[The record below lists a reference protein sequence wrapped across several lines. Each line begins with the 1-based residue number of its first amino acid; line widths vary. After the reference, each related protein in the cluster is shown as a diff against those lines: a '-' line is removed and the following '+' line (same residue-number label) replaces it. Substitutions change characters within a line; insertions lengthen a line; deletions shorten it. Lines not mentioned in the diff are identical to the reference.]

1 MIDVSHQL
9 SAVQRTIGSRVLEAG
24 EARVLRISQTY
35 GATVEDV
42 WDACTN
48 PERLPRWFMPVSGDL
63 RPGGRYQ
70 IEGNASG
77 VVERCD
83 PPTGFAATW
92 EFGGEVSWIDVALSS
107 TPDGTRLLL
116 EHTAHVDDERWAQYG
131 PGAVGVG
138 WDLTLLGLA
147 QHLSTGA
154 SKEGQDIEA
163 WSASD
168 EGRSFFAGSSE
179 QWCEASIDA
188 GTDRPAATAAA
199 ARTTAFYSGEPAPD
213 DNAAVR

>member
-1 MIDVSHQL
+1 MVSSNVVTHQPVSPPPGNSAERSAGSTSQL
-9 SAVQRTIGSRVLEAG
+9 STTS
-24 EARVLRISQTY
+24 
-35 GATVEDV
+35 
-42 WDACTN
+42 
-48 PERLPRWFMPVSGDL
+48 
-63 RPGGRYQ
+63 
-70 IEGNASG
+70 
-77 VVERCD
+77 
-83 PPTGFAATW
+83 
-92 EFGGEVSWIDVALSS
+92 
-107 TPDGTRLLL
+107 DGTRLLL
-116 EHTAHVDDERWAQYG
+116 EHTAHVDDERWAEYG

-179 QWCEASIDA
+179 QWCEASIGA

>member
-1 MIDVSHQL
+1 M
-9 SAVQRTIGSRVLEAG
+9 
-24 EARVLRISQTY
+24 
-35 GATVEDV
+35 
-42 WDACTN
+42 
-48 PERLPRWFMPVSGDL
+48 
-63 RPGGRYQ
+63 
-70 IEGNASG
+70 
-77 VVERCD
+77 
-83 PPTGFAATW
+83 
-92 EFGGEVSWIDVALSS
+92 
-107 TPDGTRLLL
+107 
-116 EHTAHVDDERWAQYG
+116 
-131 PGAVGVG
+131 GVG

-179 QWCEASIDA
+179 QWCEASIGA

-213 DNAAVR
+213 DNAVVRVNQPSRAALSVICGPRAASRPATTWPANAARAAARPSSSALRSSTSRQ

>member
-9 SAVQRTIGSRVLEAG
+9 SAVQRTVGARVLEAG

-63 RPGGRYQ
+63 RLGGRYQ

-107 TPDGTRLLL
+107 TLGRHPPAARAHRRTSTTSGGRS
-116 EHTAHVDDERWAQYG
+116 TAPARWAW
-131 PGAVGVG
+131 VG
-138 WDLTLLGLA
+138 
-147 QHLSTGA
+147 
-154 SKEGQDIEA
+154 I
-163 WSASD
+163 
-168 EGRSFFAGSSE
+168 
-179 QWCEASIDA
+179 
-188 GTDRPAATAAA
+188 
-199 ARTTAFYSGEPAPD
+199 
-213 DNAAVR
+213 

>member
-1 MIDVSHQL
+1 MTS
-9 SAVQRTIGSRVLEAG
+9 GS
-24 EARVLRISQTY
+24 
-35 GATVEDV
+35 
-42 WDACTN
+42 
-48 PERLPRWFMPVSGDL
+48 
-63 RPGGRYQ
+63 GGRYQ

-107 TPDGTRLLL
+107 TSDGTRLLL
-116 EHTAHVDDERWAQYG
+116 EHTAHVDDERWAEYG

-147 QHLSTGA
+147 LHLSTGA

-168 EGRSFFAGSSE
+168 EGRSSSPAAANS
-179 QWCEASIDA
+179 WCEASIGA